1 MSLSVLRIY
10 PKLNDENNKWVSFPE
25 GSRANYVGKDSLFVR
40 QSLPV
45 YIRLL
50 QDAKRTNNYTEAD
63 KLLAG
68 IKKFQQK
75 YGAEVYPNKEK
86 IDLEITYNKLQIFM
100 VESASK
106 TRRILN
112 CYTYNI
118 KDNTSTKIILL
129 EKNVKKKTALFSG
142 QNKRQTNFST
152 FHKYLQLYRKL

>member
-68 IKKFQQK
+68 IKSSNKNMVQK
-75 YGAEVYPNKEK
+75 C
-86 IDLEITYNKLQIFM
+86 IQ
-100 VESASK
+100 
-106 TRRILN
+106 
-112 CYTYNI
+112 
-118 KDNTSTKIILL
+118 TK
-129 EKNVKKKTALFSG
+129 KNRSRNNL
-142 QNKRQTNFST
+142 
-152 FHKYLQLYRKL
+152 